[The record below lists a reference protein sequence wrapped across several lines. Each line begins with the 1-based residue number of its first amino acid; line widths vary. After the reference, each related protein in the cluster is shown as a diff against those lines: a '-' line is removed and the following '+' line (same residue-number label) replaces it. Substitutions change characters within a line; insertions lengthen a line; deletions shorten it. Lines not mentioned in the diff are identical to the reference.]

1 VAYFGSLVM
10 YRTVHREEAA
20 QRWSMTTYQPAT
32 PHSDS
37 IVRPACSKCGTAT
50 RLFGIY
56 ADAPGLELL
65 PSSAPPA
72 ARLIRSLGR

>member
-1 VAYFGSLVM
+1 
-10 YRTVHREEAA
+10 
-20 QRWSMTTYQPAT
+20 MTTYQPAT

-50 RLFGIY
+50 RLFGIE

-65 PSSAPPA
+65 SFECPA
-72 ARLIRSLGR
+72 CGQIDTQLGKIG